1 MEEYNHGYF
10 QEALSNFTKDFA
22 YGGAIRHLVNHGYTV
37 DRIIK
42 EFNYPL
48 SRETIEKMVNRYLE
62 EKKRHEKIGCNEIF
76 SCLFASNRCK
86 AMTKDALSLFCRT
99 NGYCSDRT

>member
-1 MEEYNHGYF
+1 MVLCIGCQYALQLMYSSFKLILSYIEKGKTMEEYNHGYF

-22 YGGAIRHLVNHGYTV
+22 YGGAIRHLVDHGYTV

-62 EKKRHEKIGCNEIF
+62 EKNNLK
-76 SCLFASNRCK
+76 
-86 AMTKDALSLFCRT
+86 
-99 NGYCSDRT
+99 

>member
-22 YGGAIRHLVNHGYTV
+22 YGGAIRHLVDHGYTV

-42 EFNYPL
+42 EFNY
-48 SRETIEKMVNRYLE
+48 V
-62 EKKRHEKIGCNEIF
+62 
-76 SCLFASNRCK
+76 LFEVH
-86 AMTKDALSLFCRT
+86 L
-99 NGYCSDRT
+99 

>member
-22 YGGAIRHLVNHGYTV
+22 YGGAIRHLVDHGYTV

-62 EKKRHEKIGCNEIF
+62 EKNKGTFHKTKRTKYNTF
-76 SCLFASNRCK
+76 QSDQSN
-86 AMTKDALSLFCRT
+86 
-99 NGYCSDRT
+99 